1 MNKKIYKAPMAKA
14 HQLRTFD
21 IIAQSI
27 TGFSL
32 NEGDAGSYDEDRTEE
47 MMNNSA
53 VTKQTWGSQW

>member
-14 HQLRTFD
+14 HQLRTSD

-32 NEGDAGSYDEDRTEE
+32 NEGDAGSYDERNDE
-47 MMNNSA
+47 MKNNSA
-53 VTKQTWGSQW
+53 VTEQTWGSQW